1 MALRK
6 FVMILPVAALVAGC
20 QADKKTGR
28 EQELEQRVQ
37 TLERQL
43 LEAQMASPSPQP
55 LPSDA
60 AAYQPA
66 QPAASGTAAAAP
78 PPAQARTAPV
88 PVERPQTVW
97 HPPATASRTSRNT
110 SSASRRQAPAPSR
123 TARRDEPRT
132 ESEDHE
138 PFDGGRP
145 SAEPMGR
152 GDDDRMEQ
160 VETRTSMV
168 LPEGTELQLVLEQPL
183 SSATSH
189 AGDTVTAR
197 VERAVS
203 EDGRVILPG
212 GTVLQGRV
220 VEARSSGRVSGRARL
235 AVDFDRIVVRGRTH
249 ELDASTIVAE
259 APGESGRDA
268 KIVGGSAA
276 AGAVLGAIANGRR
289 GAVRGAI
296 IGAGAGG
303 AAVLVNKGRE
313 VEMPSG
319 SRWTVRVRNQVR
331 L

>member
-20 QADKKTGR
+20 QAEKKTGR

-43 LEAQMASPSPQP
+43 LEAQMASPSPQAMT
-55 LPSDA
+55 DA
-60 AAYQPA
+60 SLYQPA
-66 QPAASGTAAAAP
+66 TGAPVAQAP
-78 PPAQARTAPV
+78 PPSAQVRTAPV

-97 HPPATASRTSRNT
+97 HPPATSSRTSRN
-110 SSASRRQAPAPSR
+110 SSATRRQAPAPSR
-123 TARRDEPRT
+123 TARRDDVRT
-132 ESEDHE
+132 QPEDQE

-145 SAEPMGR
+145 SAEPLGR
-152 GDDDRMEQ
+152 GDDDRIEQ

-203 EDGRVILPG
+203 EDGRVVLPG

-259 APGESGRDA
+259 APSESGRDA

-276 AGAVLGAIANGRR
+276 AGAVLGAIASGRR
-289 GAVRGAI
+289 GAVRGAV

-303 AAVLVNKGRE
+303 AAVLMNKGRE

-319 SRWTVRVRNQVR
+319 SRWTVRVKNPVR

>member
-55 LPSDA
+55 MADA
-60 AAYQPA
+60 SSF
-66 QPAASGTAAAAP
+66 QPAAGATAAPA
-78 PPAQARTAPV
+78 PAQVRTAPA

-97 HPPATASRTSRNT
+97 HPPATSSRAGRTSPASR
-110 SSASRRQAPAPSR
+110 QKAPAPSR
-123 TARRDEPRT
+123 TARRDDVRT
-132 ESEDHE
+132 QPEDQE

-183 SSATSH
+183 SSATSRP
-189 AGDTVTAR
+189 GDTVTAR

-259 APGESGRDA
+259 APSESGRDA

-303 AAVLVNKGRE
+303 AAVLVNKGKE

-319 SRWTVRVRNQVR
+319 SRWTIRVRNQVR

>member
-20 QADKKTGR
+20 QAEKKTGR

-37 TLERQL
+37 SLERQL
-43 LEAQMASPSPQP
+43 LEAQMASPSPQAT
-55 LPSDA
+55 A
-60 AAYQPA
+60 AADGSA
-66 QPAASGTAAAAP
+66 SQPAASPTAAPATSA
-78 PPAQARTAPV
+78 PAQARTAPA

-97 HPPATASRTSRNT
+97 HPPAASSRTAKNT
-110 SSASRRQAPAPSR
+110 TPSHRAPAPSR
-123 TARRDEPRT
+123 TARRDDART
-132 ESEDHE
+132 QSEDHE

-145 SAEPMGR
+145 SAEPVG
-152 GDDDRMEQ
+152 GDNDRTEP
-160 VETRTSMV
+160 VEPRATSMV

-183 SSATSH
+183 SSATSR

-259 APGESGRDA
+259 APSESGRDA

-276 AGAVLGAIANGRR
+276 AGAVLGAIAGGRR
-289 GAVRGAI
+289 GAVRGAV

-303 AAVLVNKGRE
+303 AAVLVNKGKE

-319 SRWTVRVRNQVR
+319 SRWTVRVRNSVR